1 LLGKYMERSRKDTTA
16 KVQE

>member
-1 LLGKYMERSRKDTTA
+1 LLGKYMERSRKDTTT